1 MISNSI
7 SLSFV
12 SNPVTIF
19 SGSNLF
25 KNRAFNFVLLKRKGT
40 ESINENYGFWIWG
53 LLNYLINFLLL
64 RYEVKKNHSIINDQS
79 RYTTTSV
86 LLYFTLIYY

>member
-64 RYEVKKNHSIINDQS
+64 RYEVKKI
-79 RYTTTSV
+79 TV
-86 LLYFTLIYY
+86 LSMTRVDIPQLLSYFILL